1 MHVHFLAF
9 KALMLAVAGLSNK
22 VFSNVRRTP
31 GGELIRENYV
41 VLFPDAPDD
50 LDDVRY
56 SARQSIN
63 SRSRW
68 RYDVRVVAVDADGLL
83 MLADAVMSVIGKVP
97 VVSGRRC
104 DPVSLVP
111 GVEEGKGRFD
121 PVTDLH
127 CLDLSFEFV
136 SRRAA

>member
-1 MHVHFLAF
+1 MLAHFLAF
-9 KALMLAVAGLSNK
+9 KALLLAVSVLANK
-22 VFSNVRRTP
+22 VFSNVRVTNGQPVRA
-31 GGELIRENYV
+31 NYV
-41 VLFPDAPDD
+41 VLFPDGPAD
-50 LDDVRY
+50 LDDNRWTALQRVDSRARY
-56 SARQSIN
+56 
-63 SRSRW
+63 

-83 MLADAVMSVIGKVP
+83 MLADAVMSLIGKIP

-127 CLDLSFEFV
+127 YLDLSFEFR
-136 SRRAA
+136 SRRA

>member
-1 MHVHFLAF
+1 MRAHFQAF
-9 KALMLAVAGLSNK
+9 RLLLLAVSGLSNK
-22 VFSNVRRTP
+22 VYSNVRRTA
-31 GGELIRENYV
+31 GGEIVRENYV
-41 VLFPDAPDD
+41 VLFPDGPNE

-56 SARQSIN
+56 MARQRAD
-63 SRSRW
+63 SRSKW
-68 RYDVRVVAVDADGLL
+68 RYDVRIVAVDADGLL

-121 PVTDLH
+121 SVTDLH
-127 CLDLSFEFV
+127 YLDLSFEFI
-136 SRRAA
+136 SRRA